1 MSNTSS
7 RREEPGW
14 LSRQG
19 SVVRDIRYAFRS
31 LRRAPLVAV
40 TIVATVGVGLGLV
53 AAVFTILNAIVFQPD
68 DVARPHELFEIVRQA
83 PAGAEP
89 APFTRAD
96 YEALLRETDA
106 FSAAFARGGE
116 TDAFID
122 GQRMQGAF
130 VTGNFFE
137 VLGVS
142 AAQGRALIPADDAER
157 ERAIVLSHRAWSRY
171 FGGDPGVLNRTV
183 EVNDAEFQVVGV
195 APESFRGLAIVPP
208 DFWAPLSVLGDV
220 RPEGAGEPPVG
231 IVGRLNGG
239 VSPEQA
245 IAQLVAWDVRRA
257 IEASGERPAASLVLE
272 PRRGTVPFSADTAVV
287 FTPLF
292 FAFGLILVIGCANVA
307 NLLLARGVARQ
318 REIGIRLAIGA
329 SRRRI
334 VLQLLTES
342 LLLALAAAALGFGI
356 SRLVL
361 EAAIYYI
368 TTAWASLGDIRLLVP
383 PADWRVALFLVL
395 AAIASTLF
403 FALAPALQASRTDLV
418 RPLHGEVLHDPR
430 PGRARNALVALQVAG
445 SALLLVCA
453 AVFLRSSLLAASV
466 DPGVRTTDTVFLSL
480 GNEERRAAVLDVVR
494 SEPLVASVAAS
505 VPVTMT
511 ALAEGERPKPGA
523 ALRLVSPEYFAVLG
537 IDVTSGRGFEPG
549 EQSVTAG
556 VAVVSESGAREL
568 WPGLSA
574 VGQVLRLEPDSAD
587 GVQPADPSLIPRT
600 AVVVGVARD
609 VPGFR
614 IGGQRLLAGP
624 DVYLPVAAD
633 APGTSLALRVRGDPE
648 VASRRLYERL
658 SAIEPTLAE
667 IIPLRELARMEEYLL
682 EVPFW
687 LTLVLAALALF
698 LTLSGLFSV
707 LSYLV
712 EQRTREIGVRM
723 ALGAT
728 RRRIGALVLSQS
740 ARPVGIGLLVGAGL
754 PAALGAAL
762 LATPAAAM
770 IGQTVRLFDP
780 LAYAGSLIVVLGACV
795 LAALAPVLRAGRVN
809 PIGALRHD

>member
-1 MSNTSS
+1 
-7 RREEPGW
+7 
-14 LSRQG
+14 
-19 SVVRDIRYAFRS
+19 
-31 LRRAPLVAV
+31 
-40 TIVATVGVGLGLV
+40 
-53 AAVFTILNAIVFQPD
+53 
-68 DVARPHELFEIVRQA
+68 
-83 PAGAEP
+83 
-89 APFTRAD
+89 
-96 YEALLRETDA
+96 
-106 FSAAFARGGE
+106 
-116 TDAFID
+116 
-122 GQRMQGAF
+122 
-130 VTGNFFE
+130 
-137 VLGVS
+137 
-142 AAQGRALIPADDAER
+142 
-157 ERAIVLSHRAWSRY
+157 
-171 FGGDPGVLNRTV
+171 
-183 EVNDAEFQVVGV
+183 
-195 APESFRGLAIVPP
+195 
-208 DFWAPLSVLGDV
+208 
-220 RPEGAGEPPVG
+220 
-231 IVGRLNGG
+231 
-239 VSPEQA
+239 
-245 IAQLVAWDVRRA
+245 
-257 IEASGERPAASLVLE
+257 
-272 PRRGTVPFSADTAVV
+272 
-287 FTPLF
+287 
-292 FAFGLILVIGCANVA
+292 
-307 NLLLARGVARQ
+307 
-318 REIGIRLAIGA
+318 
-329 SRRRI
+329 
-334 VLQLLTES
+334 
-342 LLLALAAAALGFGI
+342 
-356 SRLVL
+356 
-361 EAAIYYI
+361 
-368 TTAWASLGDIRLLVP
+368 SLGDIRLLVP

-505 VPVTMT
+505 VPVAMT

-523 ALRLVSPEYFAVLG
+523 ALRLVSREYSAVLG
-537 IDVTSGRGFEPG
+537 IGVTSGRGFEPG

-587 GVQPADPSLIPRT
+587 GVRPADPSLIPRT
-600 AVVVGVARD
+600 AVVVGAARD

-795 LAALAPVLRAGRVN
+795 LAALAP
-809 PIGALRHD
+809 